1 MRKILLKICY
11 DGTDFCGWQVQPN
24 GISVQQ
30 RMCEALDDLLSEK
43 VNVTG
48 CSRTDSGVHAN
59 EFFCHFET
67 KNEKL
72 SAESFAGALNVRLPE
87 SISVIESREV
97 PEGFHARYD
106 VNCKEYVY
114 KMYYSRVR
122 NPFVDKYA
130 LRIFT
135 PIDIESV
142 NNYCKL
148 LVGTHD
154 FSAFSASGREYDST
168 VRTIFDCS
176 IEQRGN
182 EYIFKVSGD
191 GFLYNMVRIMVG
203 TALYI
208 SEGKLTAKDVE
219 CALESGVRSTLGP
232 TAPPRGLFLN
242 KVVYNDGSF

>member
-30 RMCEALDDLLSEK
+30 RLCEALEDLLSEK

-59 EFFCHFET
+59 EFCCHFET
-67 KNEKL
+67 ANEKL

-87 SISVIESREV
+87 SISVIESCEV
-97 PEGFHARYD
+97 PSSFHARYD
-106 VNCKEYVY
+106 VERKEYVY

-122 NPFVDKYA
+122 DPFKDKYS
-130 LRIFT
+130 LRIFS
-135 PIDIESV
+135 PLDIESV

-168 VRTIFDCS
+168 VRTIFDCKM
-176 IEQRGN
+176 EQSGN
-182 EYIFKVSGD
+182 EYIFRVSGD

-203 TALYI
+203 TALYV
-208 SEGKLTAKDVE
+208 SEGKLSLE
-219 CALESGVRSTLGP
+219 NIENALKSGERSLLGP